1 MIERDRVAQQRLAE
15 LLERAEQIARP
26 LSFGEV
32 RELAHLYRVC
42 SARLAMQRSRA
53 SDPEAMRYLNAL
65 CVRAYTH
72 LRVTTPP
79 ERHVRKFFLADF
91 PVTLAATAK
100 IQAVAALILLAGA
113 IVGATLVAQKPAAL
127 YAFIPSWM
135 YPADELEQFESSRQA
150 RIDFLSH
157 SSMAAGTKSLFS
169 AGLFVHNMQTGLV
182 AFATGIL
189 AGVPTILIVFENGLI
204 IGAFGWLFSRG
215 GTAMTFWAWM
225 LPHAIPELL
234 AVTLCASGGL
244 LIARAVIAPGRRT
257 VGTALRE
264 ASRPALQMVAASVPL
279 FIIAAA
285 IESFLRQSTLSVGAR
300 YAAAAIAVAA
310 IASYALFV
318 RILVRRHPSIE
329 LEWLLTAGSPDA
341 SQDIDSK
348 LVH

>member
-1 MIERDRVAQQRLAE
+1 MIERDRIAQQRLEE
-15 LLERAEQIARP
+15 LLDRAERIARP
-26 LSFGEV
+26 LSFGEL

-42 SARLAMQRSRA
+42 SARLAIQRSRA
-53 SDPEAMRYLNAL
+53 NDPAAARYLNAL

-72 LRVTTPP
+72 LQVTTPP
-79 ERHVRKFFLADF
+79 RRRVRKFFYADF
-91 PVTLAATAK
+91 PITLAATARV
-100 IQAVAALILLAGA
+100 QAIAALILLAGA
-113 IVGATLVAQKPAAL
+113 IVGATVVASRPAAL

-157 SSMAAGTKSLFS
+157 TSMAAGTKSLFS
-169 AGLFVHNMQTGLV
+169 AGLFVHNMQTGLM

-204 IGAFGWLFSRG
+204 LGAFAWLFSRG
-215 GTAMTFWAWM
+215 GTTLSFWAWL

-257 VGTALRE
+257 VGAALSE
-264 ASRPALQMVAASVPL
+264 AVRPALQMVAASVPL
-279 FIIAAA
+279 FIVAAA
-285 IESFLRQSTLSVGAR
+285 IESFLRQSTLSAGTR
-300 YAAAAIAVAA
+300 YGAAALAVAA

-318 RILVRRHPSIE
+318 RALVRRHPAVD
-329 LEWLLTAGSPDA
+329 LEWLLRADSPDA
-341 SQDIDSK
+341 PRDIDSK
-348 LVH
+348 RAR